1 MNLNELFTDTPI
13 DEKQI
18 WAKSG
23 QKVVRKYRCTSGAR
37 KGRIVA
43 KPGQCFAAPNIKARF
58 NMKRTRARVGK
69 KMVRLAKRTKRTN
82 PASRRVKAMNRTAG
96 TQMNINDLLK
106 EYQST
111 KETAKVKR
119 VVGNK
124 IDIEDPDKPGVT
136 TTVDTDKVNIDTD
149 DQGNIEVKDKDT
161 DTPAGRRK
169 LRPGASVKFNN
180 ENK

>member
-1 MNLNELFTDTPI
+1 
-13 DEKQI
+13 
-18 WAKSG
+18 
-23 QKVVRKYRCTSGAR
+23 
-37 KGRIVA
+37 
-43 KPGQCFAAPNIKARF
+43 
-58 NMKRTRARVGK
+58 
-69 KMVRLAKRTKRTN
+69 
-82 PASRRVKAMNRTAG
+82 
-96 TQMNINDLLK
+96 MNINDLLK

-111 KETAKVKR
+111 KETAKVKK

-149 DQGNIEVKDKDT
+149 DQGNIEVKDKET

-169 LRPGASVKFNN
+169 LRPGASVKFSN

>member
-1 MNLNELFTDTPI
+1 
-13 DEKQI
+13 
-18 WAKSG
+18 
-23 QKVVRKYRCTSGAR
+23 
-37 KGRIVA
+37 
-43 KPGQCFAAPNIKARF
+43 
-58 NMKRTRARVGK
+58 
-69 KMVRLAKRTKRTN
+69 
-82 PASRRVKAMNRTAG
+82 
-96 TQMNINDLLK
+96 MNINDLLK

-149 DQGNIEVKDKDT
+149 DQGNIEVKDKSNK
-161 DTPAGRRK
+161 PGMKRQ